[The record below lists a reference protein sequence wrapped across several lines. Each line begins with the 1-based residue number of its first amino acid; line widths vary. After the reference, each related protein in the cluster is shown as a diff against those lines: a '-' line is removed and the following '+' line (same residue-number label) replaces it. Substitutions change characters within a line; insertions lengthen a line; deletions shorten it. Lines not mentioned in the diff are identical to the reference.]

1 MMVRRCVAIGVGLLW
16 ACSALAQPARGPAPA
31 ARQQWSFTGALGH
44 FDLAAVQRGYAVFA
58 GSCASCH
65 SLSQLHFSDFEGMG
79 LQTAEVVALAATWQV
94 PDGLD
99 AEGRLRH
106 RAARPDDA
114 LPSPYSGPEAALAAN
129 QGVVPPD
136 LSRILQVYP
145 GGPDRLYGL
154 LVGYGPQP
162 VRQIGRGFSNPY
174 AIGHFTA
181 MPPPLHGNEVKYAD
195 GTVPDVQ
202 AEARDVTTFL
212 AWVSAPHL
220 DQRRRLGV
228 GAGLYLCFLAVLF
241 AILNR
246 RIWSDVRK

>member
-1 MMVRRCVAIGVGLLW
+1 MV
-16 ACSALAQPARGPAPA
+16 
-31 ARQQWSFTGALGH
+31 
-44 FDLAAVQRGYAVFA
+44 
-58 GSCASCH
+58 
-65 SLSQLHFSDFEGMG
+65 
-79 LQTAEVVALAATWQV
+79 
-94 PDGLD
+94 
-99 AEGRLRH
+99 
-106 RAARPDDA
+106 
-114 LPSPYSGPEAALAAN
+114 AN

-154 LVGYGPQP
+154 LVGYGSQP

-181 MPPPLHGNEVKYAD
+181 MPPPLHGNEVKYTD

-212 AWVSAPHL
+212 AWVSAPHQ

-241 AILNR
+241 ALLNR